1 MAPQRIAALPNLRYD
16 QHMSSTLDRL
26 RRLQGLRP
34 QHTRPDTTRPE
45 LTYVPL
51 EDDQPAASAR
61 PPRRGPLEEL
71 APGVEQATACGACYV
86 VTEAYP
92 LAAPHGSR
100 ALGDLLLAAPHAL
113 APWHPECALDA
124 VEDFGGA
131 AFIDTETTG
140 LGNGA
145 GVYAFMIGVG
155 TFEAL
160 DGGLDGRSLPS
171 HFVVRQF
178 FMRHPGEE
186 GAALAAVAAL
196 LDGKRLAVTFNGRG
210 FDLPLLR
217 GRYLQNRRQLA
228 GCAPVALLDDGAPH
242 LDLLL
247 PARRLWRR
255 RLQSCRLINL
265 EQRILGV
272 QRTQDDVAGALIPYL
287 YLDYVRTG
295 NAGEMSRVFYHNRED
310 IVSMVSLAQR
320 LIQAYTAP
328 EEAETTFEVQGE
340 DWLALGSGY
349 ARRGDLP
356 RAEWAYRHALEVI
369 GDDAHRA
376 QAFALLGDLLKRQAR
391 WEEACAVWELW
402 LTSVPGVDPTPYI
415 ELAKCCEWQVQD
427 LERAEMWAGWALHN
441 LQAAPTYQRLPGQ
454 VADLEHRL
462 ARIRRK
468 RGAPAGG

>member
-1 MAPQRIAALPNLRYD
+1 
-16 QHMSSTLDRL
+16 MSSTLDRL

-34 QHTRPDTTRPE
+34 QHTRPEINRPE
-45 LTYVPL
+45 LTYEPL
-51 EDDQPAASAR
+51 EDDLPATPPRSA
-61 PPRRGPLEEL
+61 RRGPLEEL
-71 APGVEQATACGACYV
+71 APGREVATACGPCYV

-92 LAAPHGSR
+92 LASPHGGR

-124 VEDFGGA
+124 VEDFRGA

-155 TFEAL
+155 TFEPL
-160 DGGLDGRSLPS
+160 DGGLDGCSAPS

-186 GAALAAVAAL
+186 SAALAAVADL
-196 LDGKRLAVTFNGRG
+196 LGDKRLAVTFNGRG

-217 GRYLQNRRQLA
+217 GRYLQNRRRLA
-228 GCAPVALLDDGAPH
+228 ACTPVPLFDDGAPH

-272 QRTQDDVAGALIPYL
+272 QRTQDDVPGSLIPYL

-340 DWLALGSGY
+340 DWLALGMGY
-349 ARRGDLP
+349 ARRGDFA
-356 RAEWAYRHALEVI
+356 RAEWAYSHALEVI
-369 GDDAHRA
+369 AGDGQRG

-415 ELAKCCEWQVQD
+415 ELSKCCEWQMHD
-427 LERAEMWAGWALHN
+427 LERAEMWAAWALHN
-441 LQAAPTYQRLPGQ
+441 LRAAPAHQRLPGQ

-462 ARIRRK
+462 ARIQRK
-468 RGAPAGG
+468 RGAPAG

>member
-1 MAPQRIAALPNLRYD
+1 
-16 QHMSSTLDRL
+16 MSSTLDRL
-26 RRLQGLRP
+26 RRLQSLRP
-34 QHTRPDTTRPE
+34 QRTRPE

-51 EDDQPAASAR
+51 NEDLPPEMAR
-61 PPRRGPLEEL
+61 PVRRGPLEEL
-71 APGVEQATACGACYV
+71 APGEEWVTPLGSCYL
-86 VTEAYP
+86 VTEAHP
-92 LAAPHGSR
+92 LAAQRGSR
-100 ALGDLLLAAPHAL
+100 ALGALLAVAPRAL
-113 APWHPECALDA
+113 ASWHPDFGLDEL
-124 VEDFGGA
+124 EDFAGA

-145 GVYAFMIGVG
+145 GVYAFMVGVG

-160 DGGLDGRSLPS
+160 NGAPLPS

-186 GAALAAVAAL
+186 GAVLAAVADL
-196 LDGKRLAVTFNGRG
+196 LSDKRLVVTFNGRG

-217 GRYLQNRRQLA
+217 GRYLQNRRLLA
-228 GCAPVALLDDGAPH
+228 ERAAVALLAENAPH
-242 LDLLL
+242 LDLLM

-265 EQRILGV
+265 EQMILGIR
-272 QRTQDDVAGALIPYL
+272 RTQDDVAGALIPYL

-328 EEAETTFEVQGE
+328 EEAETTLDVQGE
-340 DWLALGSGY
+340 DWLSLGAGY
-349 ARRGDLP
+349 TRCGDLT

-369 GDDAHRA
+369 ADDAHRA
-376 QAFALLGDLLKRQAR
+376 QTFAQLGDLLKRQAR
-391 WEEACAVWELW
+391 WQEAAEVWELW
-402 LTSVPGVDPTPYI
+402 LTSVPGVDPTPYV
-415 ELAKCCEWQVQD
+415 ELAKCCEWQWQD
-427 LERAEMWAGWALHN
+427 FERAEMWVGWALHN
-441 LQAAPTYQRLPGQ
+441 LRTAPAYQRLPGQ

-462 ARIRRK
+462 ARIQRK
-468 RGAPAGG
+468 RAGAA

>member
-1 MAPQRIAALPNLRYD
+1 M
-16 QHMSSTLDRL
+16 
-26 RRLQGLRP
+26 
-34 QHTRPDTTRPE
+34 
-45 LTYVPL
+45 
-51 EDDQPAASAR
+51 EDDLPAEMAR

-71 APGVEQATACGACYV
+71 APGVEQATACGRCYV
-86 VTEAYP
+86 VTESYP
-92 LAAPHGSR
+92 LASLHGNR
-100 ALGDLLLAAPHAL
+100 ALGELLLAAPHAL
-113 APWHPECALDA
+113 APWHPECALQA
-124 VEDFGGA
+124 VEDFRQA

-155 TFEAL
+155 AFEPL
-160 DGGLDGRSLPS
+160 QGGVVPS

-186 GAALAAVAAL
+186 SASLAAVADL
-196 LDGKRLAVTFNGRG
+196 LDDKRLVVTFNGRG

-217 GRYLQNRRQLA
+217 ARYLQNRRPLA
-228 GCAPVALLDDGAPH
+228 ARARVPLLEDGAPH

-272 QRTQDDVAGALIPYL
+272 QRTQEDVSGALIPYL
-287 YLDYVRTG
+287 YLDYMRTG

-328 EEAETTFEVQGE
+328 EEAETTLEVQAE
-340 DWLALGSGY
+340 DWLALGIGY
-349 ARRGDLP
+349 ARRSDWDH
-356 RAEWAYRHALEVI
+356 AEWAYRRALDVI
-369 GDDAHRA
+369 ADDRQRG
-376 QAFALLGDLLKRQAR
+376 QAFAALGDLLKRQAR
-391 WEEACAVWELW
+391 WEEACALWELW
-402 LTSVPGVDPTPYI
+402 LSSVPGVDPAPYI
-415 ELAKCCEWQVQD
+415 ELAKCCEWQLQD
-427 LERAEMWAGWALHN
+427 LERAEMWTAWALHN
-441 LQAAPTYQRLPGQ
+441 VRTAPAHQRLPGQ

-462 ARIRRK
+462 ARIQRK
-468 RGAPAGG
+468 RSGL

>member
-1 MAPQRIAALPNLRYD
+1 
-16 QHMSSTLDRL
+16 MSSTLDRL
-26 RRLQGLRP
+26 RRLQSLRP
-34 QHTRPDTTRPE
+34 QRTRPE
-45 LTYVPL
+45 PTYVPL
-51 EDDQPAASAR
+51 DEDLPPEMAR
-61 PPRRGPLEEL
+61 QARHGPLEEL
-71 APGVEQATACGACYV
+71 APGEELVTPAGACYV
-86 VTEAYP
+86 VTEAHP
-92 LAAPHGSR
+92 LAVLRGSR
-100 ALGDLLLAAPHAL
+100 ALGDLLAVAPRAL
-113 APWHPECALDA
+113 ALWHPEFGLDEL
-124 VEDFGGA
+124 EDFAGA

-145 GVYAFMIGVG
+145 GIYAFMVGVG

-160 DGGLDGRSLPS
+160 GDTVAPGAAAVPS

-186 GAALAAVAAL
+186 GAVLAAVADL
-196 LDGKRLAVTFNGRG
+196 LGDKRLAVTFNGRG

-217 GRYLQNRRQLA
+217 GRYLQNRRLLA
-228 GCAPVALLDDGAPH
+228 GRAAVALLAENAPH
-242 LDLLL
+242 LDLLM

-265 EQRILGV
+265 EQVILGIR
-272 QRTQDDVAGALIPYL
+272 RTQDDVAGALIPYL

-328 EEAETTFEVQGE
+328 EEAEATLEVQGE
-340 DWLALGSGY
+340 DWLSLGAGY
-349 ARRGDLP
+349 TRCGDLT

-369 GDDAHRA
+369 ADDAHRA
-376 QAFALLGDLLKRQAR
+376 LTFAQLGDLLKRQAR
-391 WEEACAVWELW
+391 WDEAAAVWELW

-415 ELAKCCEWQVQD
+415 ELAKCCEWQWQD
-427 LERAEMWAGWALHN
+427 LERAEMWTAWALHN
-441 LQAAPTYQRLPGQ
+441 LRSAAAYQRLPGQ
-454 VADLEHRL
+454 TADLERRL

-468 RGAPAGG
+468 RGTE

>member
-1 MAPQRIAALPNLRYD
+1 
-16 QHMSSTLDRL
+16 MSSTLDRL

-34 QHTRPDTTRPE
+34 QHTRPELSRE

-51 EDDQPAASAR
+51 EENLPAADAR
-61 PPRRGPLEEL
+61 PRRGGPLEEM
-71 APGVEQATACGACYV
+71 APGAEIVTACGPCYV
-86 VTEAYP
+86 VTAAYP
-92 LAAPHGSR
+92 LDALHGSR
-100 ALGDLLLAAPHAL
+100 TLGELLGAAPHAL
-113 APWHPECALDA
+113 APWHPECALEA
-124 VEDFGGA
+124 VEDFTCA

-145 GVYAFMIGVG
+145 GIYAFMIGVG
-155 TFEAL
+155 TFELLA
-160 DGGLDGRSLPS
+160 GGLDGRSAPS

-186 GAALAAVAAL
+186 SAALAAVSAVLAEK
-196 LDGKRLAVTFNGRG
+196 GLAVTFNGRG

-217 GRYLQNRRQLA
+217 TRYLQNRRHLT
-228 GCAPVALLDDGAPH
+228 GCARVSLLDDGAPH

-265 EQRILGV
+265 EQRVLGL
-272 QRTQDDVAGALIPYL
+272 QRTVEDVPGSLIPYL

-295 NAGEMSRVFYHNRED
+295 NAGEMGRVFYHNRED

-328 EEAETTFEVQGE
+328 EEAETTLEVQGE
-340 DWLALGSGY
+340 DWLSLGIGY
-349 ARRGDLP
+349 ARRGDFAH
-356 RAEWAYRHALEVI
+356 AEWAYRHALEVI
-369 GDDAHRA
+369 AEDAARG
-376 QAFALLGDLLKRQAR
+376 QVFGALGELLKRQGR

-402 LTSVPGVDPTPYI
+402 LSSVPGIDPTPYI
-415 ELAKCCEWQVQD
+415 ELAKCCEWQIGD
-427 LERAEMWAGWALHN
+427 LERAEMWAAWALHN
-441 LQAAPTYQRLPGQ
+441 LRTALPYQRLPGQ

-462 ARIRRK
+462 ARIQRK
-468 RGAPAGG
+468 RGA